1 MAEQKQGKPQT
12 LKRDLDRELDVLE
25 AKIAELRMLFE
36 QHFAEILPQPPSKL
50 QKEVL
55 LMMKRLLR
63 APFRNSATRFRLR
76 MLIQRYQTYAT
87 YWERVLKQKEEGTYS
102 KDLFKAEMRERAVEE
117 SKLQQSAA
125 GAAERGLKQLFAS
138 YEEAIKKQGG
148 STANL
153 NFDAF
158 KKSLLQKAKLMKEKH
173 GVKKLH
179 YKVVV
184 KDGKV
189 VVKASSK

>member
-1 MAEQKQGKPQT
+1 MVEKKEGKAQT
-12 LKRDLDRELDVLE
+12 LKRDLDRELDLLE
-25 AKIAELRMLFE
+25 GRIAELRMLFE
-36 QHFAEILPQPPSKL
+36 QHFADVLPLPPAKL

-55 LMMKRLLR
+55 VMMKRLLR
-63 APFRNSATRFRLR
+63 APFKNSASRFRLR

-102 KDLFKAEMRERAVEE
+102 KDLFKADMRERAVEDA
-117 SKLQQSAA
+117 KLQSTAA
-125 GAAERGLKQLFAS
+125 GAAEKGMKQLFDS
-138 YEEAIKKQGG
+138 YEAAIKKQGG

-153 NFDAF
+153 SFDSF
-158 KKSLLQKAKLMKEKH
+158 KKSLVQKAKLLKEKH
-173 GVKKLH
+173 GMTKLR

-189 VVKASSK
+189 VVKASAK